1 MVWGLCGDSCS
12 TLHPSPPP
20 PQQSHGPVA
29 ACCGMPFPWGT
40 WVGSPQWGTPYTVPG
55 WCCSCVAPS
64 PLAVPL
70 GTEGPTRW
78 PMFIAAPLP
87 RPRLGGVSGL
97 LAHGTAP
104 ALRDRSCTV
113 GGRLWVIR
121 PPPWVAYL
129 PTARRS
135 APAPRGG
142 GGSVGHLITIV
153 PTVPPLPQGGR
164 SDMWVIGSWSC
175 VLS

>member
-121 PPPWVAYL
+121 PPLGGVPAHCPQVRPRPKGRGWLCWSPNYHCAHC
-129 PTARRS
+129 A
-135 APAPRGG
+135 APAPRG
-142 GGSVGHLITIV
+142 
-153 PTVPPLPQGGR
+153 QE
-164 SDMWVIGSWSC
+164 
-175 VLS
+175 